1 MKLVKRLLPICLAIF
16 WGSLSISQTVA
27 ANQVFKAEH
36 QQPLAETTVKAFK
49 VGDQAITIQTPA
61 HWYAYVYVNNNL
73 VTQAVKTIERPCV
86 HHVEDGCVSN
96 SYLYSGY
103 RTGYNGSYTVKLPK
117 ALEASDTIKV
127 SFSNDDNFYYG
138 DLIYTIPKVEVS
150 QAITTISNPT
160 EEAGQESQ
168 IIPTEETYQLYK
180 TYLDYEARKSW
191 QHKVSDFFGHQWAN
205 LKSWWQDMKS

>member
-1 MKLVKRLLPICLAIF
+1 MKLVKRLIPICLAIF
-16 WGSLSISQTVA
+16 WGSLSIPKTVA

-36 QQPLAETTVKAFK
+36 QQHLSETAVKAFK
-49 VGDQAITIQTPA
+49 VGDQVITLQTPA
-61 HWYAYVYVNNNL
+61 HWYVYVYVNNNL
-73 VTQAVKTIERPCV
+73 VIQEVKTIERPCI

-103 RTGYNGSYTVKLPK
+103 RTGYNGSYTIKLPK

-138 DLIYTIPKVEVS
+138 DLIYTIPKVEVP
-150 QAITTISNPT
+150 QATTTISNPA
-160 EEAGQESQ
+160 EETGQESQ

-191 QHKVSDFFGHQWAN
+191 QHKVSDFLGHQWAN

>member
-1 MKLVKRLLPICLAIF
+1 MKLVKPILLICWAIF
-16 WGSLSISQTVA
+16 LGNILFSKEVA

-36 QQPLAETTVKAFK
+36 QQPLSEVTVTAFK
-49 VGDQAITIQTPA
+49 VGDTALTVQTPA

-138 DLIYTIPKVEVS
+138 DLIYTIPKVEVP
-150 QAITTISNPT
+150 QATTTISNPA
-160 EEAGQESQ
+160 EETGQESQ

-191 QHKVSDFFGHQWAN
+191 QHKVSDFWSSVGE
-205 LKSWWQDMKS
+205 S